1 MSTTRENPHLFPNAL
16 YTAPLENWAA
26 AILRLSSEAE
36 QCFLEQVVHYKALS
50 DMEHE
55 FLLVYASHPSG
66 SKIVLGVDRNAQD
79 SARALST
86 LPLSLSEKDSSDLA
100 YVRVQVSHDGTPA
113 PILAQHG
120 PHVSLYTITF
130 PPTSS
135 SNLEAKCPPSLVH
148 LTVLLFA
155 IHMLFPSYI
164 LLEYQCYFFTHAAC
178 LALRVPFG
186 GVVTEHKESKPA
198 ATWRGV
204 RVSQYSA
211 GFTALQEM
219 LVVVAPLA
227 LQETLVVV
235 TPLALQKM
243 LPVVKSPVLQKML
256 LRVASRVLQKM
267 LLSITSRVLQK
278 MKMLAVAASRALQ
291 R

>member
-1 MSTTRENPHLFPNAL
+1 MKCVVLFSMQNNTPPWPVN
-16 YTAPLENWAA
+16 
-26 AILRLSSEAE
+26 
-36 QCFLEQVVHYKALS
+36 
-50 DMEHE
+50 
-55 FLLVYASHPSG
+55 FLLFAFPSHRVTEQPRFLHSVH
-66 SKIVLGVDRNAQD
+66 KPLAPFRHNRCRQQD
-79 SARALST
+79 
-86 LPLSLSEKDSSDLA
+86 KN
-100 YVRVQVSHDGTPA
+100 
-113 PILAQHG
+113 
-120 PHVSLYTITF
+120 
-130 PPTSS
+130 PTSS
-135 SNLEAKCPPSLVH
+135 SNLEAMCPPSLVH

-164 LLEYQCYFFTHAAC
+164 LLEYQCYFFTHATC

-186 GVVTEHKESKPA
+186 GVVTEHKESKRA

-278 MKMLAVAASRALQ
+278 MKMLAVAA
-291 R
+291 